1 VFVFRV
7 GPEIE
12 IIEEEAIDYDEMS
25 ATNYQQRRRRR
36 HSPAYYGRSRKRD
49 VHNASSIVPAAGV
62 EDENEEE
69 EDVRNYE
76 LEEIDLTESESPD
89 YLEPAKNMRVA
100 NSSRLGEETNDTS
113 SSALP
118 AEYEKIL
125 QAVVYGSLQ
134 ANITGLD
141 HFQDY
146 IIEVLSCLLYMFVCD
161 ML

>member
-1 VFVFRV
+1 MFRV
-7 GPEIE
+7 GPDIE
-12 IIEEEAIDYDEMS
+12 IIEEEAIDYNEMS

-36 HSPAYYGRSRKRD
+36 HSPAYYGHNRKRD
-49 VHNASSIVPAAGV
+49 VLNASSILPAAGV
-62 EDENEEE
+62 EYENEEE

-76 LEEIDLTESESPD
+76 LEEIDLTESESTD
-89 YLEPAKNMRVA
+89 YAEPMKNVRVA

-113 SSALP
+113 SSVLP

-146 IIEVLSCLLYMFVCD
+146 IIEVLSLLYMFVGD